1 MVLRKG
7 EKGLGFSILD
17 YQDPCDLNNTVIV
30 VRGLVPGGAAHQDG
44 RIIPGDRVM
53 FVNQTQL
60 TQASLDLAVQA
71 LKGAPL
77 GLVRVGVCKPRN
89 TDALNTQ
96 DSLVS
101 TSQCVRH
108 RCIFFKEILI
118 FPHYSP
124 LSHIKWQNFDRKQT
138 FRAQKKI

>member
-1 MVLRKG
+1 M
-7 EKGLGFSILD
+7 
-17 YQDPCDLNNTVIV
+17 IV

-44 RIIPGDRVM
+44 RIIPGDRVIR
-53 FVNQTQL
+53 VNQTQL

-101 TSQCVRH
+101 PAFLLCPCPVLICSVVSWYLCFYVSRLQICPGMSWLVFLIVVNSKYIAVVWLVWLPQC
-108 RCIFFKEILI
+108 
-118 FPHYSP
+118 
-124 LSHIKWQNFDRKQT
+124 
-138 FRAQKKI
+138 

>member
-1 MVLRKG
+1 MTVL
-7 EKGLGFSILD
+7 LTCD
-17 YQDPCDLNNTVIV
+17 VTCQDPCDLNNTVIV

-89 TDALNTQ
+89 TEALNTQ

-101 TSQCVRH
+101 QGSVWATSV
-108 RCIFFKEILI
+108 
-118 FPHYSP
+118 
-124 LSHIKWQNFDRKQT
+124 
-138 FRAQKKI
+138 

>member
-1 MVLRKG
+1 M
-7 EKGLGFSILD
+7 
-17 YQDPCDLNNTVIV
+17 IV

-60 TQASLDLAVQA
+60 TRASLDLAVQA

-101 TSQCVRH
+101 PGVLLCPCPPMSWCCSVVWLVRLPQCGQ
-108 RCIFFKEILI
+108 
-118 FPHYSP
+118 YSG
-124 LSHIKWQNFDRKQT
+124 Q
-138 FRAQKKI
+138 

>member
-1 MVLRKG
+1 M
-7 EKGLGFSILD
+7 
-17 YQDPCDLNNTVIV
+17 

-60 TQASLDLAVQA
+60 TRASLDLAVQA

-101 TSQCVRH
+101 PHVLIWGRYLGKEKDFCGNVCLVMSRY
-108 RCIFFKEILI
+108 IFQGCLGQILCS
-118 FPHYSP
+118 F
-124 LSHIKWQNFDRKQT
+124 
-138 FRAQKKI
+138 

>member
-1 MVLRKG
+1 M
-7 EKGLGFSILD
+7 
-17 YQDPCDLNNTVIV
+17 
-30 VRGLVPGGAAHQDG
+30 RGLVPGGAAHQDG

-96 DSLVS
+96 DSLVRPGVTWLLADCCQYFS
-101 TSQCVRH
+101 CLVGVALSVWTAPRSVRSFTPTL
-108 RCIFFKEILI
+108 R
-118 FPHYSP
+118 
-124 LSHIKWQNFDRKQT
+124 
-138 FRAQKKI
+138 

>member
-1 MVLRKG
+1 M
-7 EKGLGFSILD
+7 
-17 YQDPCDLNNTVIV
+17 
-30 VRGLVPGGAAHQDG
+30 RGLVPGGAAHQDG

-60 TQASLDLAVQA
+60 TRASLDLAVQA

-101 TSQCVRH
+101 PHV
-108 RCIFFKEILI
+108 LI
-118 FPHYSP
+118 
-124 LSHIKWQNFDRKQT
+124 
-138 FRAQKKI
+138 